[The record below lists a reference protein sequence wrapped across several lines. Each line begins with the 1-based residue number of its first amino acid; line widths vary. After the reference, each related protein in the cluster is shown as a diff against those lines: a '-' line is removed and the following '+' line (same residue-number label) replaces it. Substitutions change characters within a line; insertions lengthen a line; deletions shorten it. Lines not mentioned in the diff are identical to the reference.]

1 MSKNIPIG
9 EVLKEYG
16 YITEDQ
22 LRSAL
27 EEQKKGG
34 NRRLGQVLLDMNFVS
49 ERQVLD
55 ALGKKLGYQVIDID
69 KIHVNTSAVA
79 HLPKAIAAKYNVIPI
94 DTVNDKLTLAM
105 SDPLNLYA
113 QEDIRQITGMPLD
126 IVLCEA
132 EKIKRAIN
140 YNYSEVNAKKAA
152 MAAEIMN
159 ADSATADL
167 GSFVTDE
174 SEGDIP
180 VIKLLNSLL
189 VKACSTGT
197 SDIHIEPFEKS
208 TSVRM
213 RIDGV
218 IIDYV
223 TIPNAVHSALI
234 ARIKIMSNID
244 IAEKRLPQDGHFK
257 TTMEGYTMNVRVSII
272 PTVFGEKACLR
283 FLSGDTVIDR
293 SGSFGMSP
301 DNYAKFSQMLN
312 YPHGI
317 IYITGPTGS
326 GKTTTLYMVLEYMSK
341 KQINISTI
349 EDPVERNLP
358 RINQMQVNTQAGL
371 TFERG
376 LRALLRQ
383 DPDVIML
390 GETRDAETAQISV
403 RAAITG
409 HLVMSTL
416 HTNDAVSSIVRL
428 ADMGLP
434 PYLISG
440 SLIGVVAQRLM
451 RKLCPQCS
459 YEDAPTEEET
469 AILGKRLT
477 KIRRGKGCSFC
488 NNTGYKG
495 RISIHEIVLIDKEI
509 RHMISNNASRED
521 IFDYAHDVQGMTTL
535 AESAAELVTQGITS
549 VEEYIKV
556 SYSI

>member
-16 YITEDQ
+16 YITDEQ
-22 LRSAL
+22 LGSAL

-34 NRRLGQVLLDMNFVS
+34 NRRLGQVLLDMGYVS
-49 ERQVLD
+49 EHQVLD
-55 ALGKKLGYQVIDID
+55 ALGKKLGYQVIDLD

-79 HLPKAIAAKYNVIPI
+79 NLPKAIASKYNVIPI
-94 DTVNDKLTLAM
+94 DVVNDKLTLAM

-159 ADSATADL
+159 ADSSGTDL
-167 GSFVTDE
+167 GNFVTDE

-257 TTMEGYTMNVRVSII
+257 TTIEGYTMNVRVSVI

-293 SGSFGMSP
+293 SGTFGMSHE
-301 DNYAKFSQMLN
+301 NYEKFSKMLN

-326 GKTTTLYMVLEYMSK
+326 GKTTTLYMVLEQLAK
-341 KQINISTI
+341 KQINISTV

-383 DPDVIML
+383 DPDIIML

-409 HLVMSTL
+409 HLVLSTL

-434 PYLISG
+434 HYLISG

-459 YEDAPTEEET
+459 YDDVPSEEET
-469 AILGKRLT
+469 AALGVKLP
-477 KIRRGKGCSFC
+477 KIRRSKGCSFC

-495 RISIHEIVLIDKEI
+495 RMSIHEIVLIDKDI
-509 RHMISNNASRED
+509 RHMISNNAPRED
-521 IFDYAHDVQGMTTL
+521 IFDYAHNVQGMKTL
-535 AESAAELVTQGITS
+535 AESAAELVAQGITS
-549 VEEYIKV
+549 VEEFIKV